1 MAIVCATLADR
12 RHSEYPDLAQSSL
25 RFPQEAPRLQNHS
38 AYSLFVRYTS
48 TAMFQGPPAR
58 IHPFVITCKRCR
70 ENIAAPVQTM
80 PDSWII
86 HTCPLCGE
94 RRRYLPAEISR

>member
-1 MAIVCATLADR
+1 MR
-12 RHSEYPDLAQSSL
+12 SMS
-25 RFPQEAPRLQNHS
+25 
-38 AYSLFVRYTS
+38 
-48 TAMFQGPPAR
+48 FQGAPAR
-58 IHPFVITCKRCR
+58 IHPFVITCKRCE

-94 RRRYLPAEISR
+94 RRRYLPEEIFQGRLSFDFDAWSRRAGRG

>member
-1 MAIVCATLADR
+1 MCDTILFNYFLLFFAIMDSVF
-12 RHSEYPDLAQSSL
+12 H
-25 RFPQEAPRLQNHS
+25 
-38 AYSLFVRYTS
+38 
-48 TAMFQGPPAR
+48 GPPQQ
-58 IHPFVITCKRCR
+58 IYDFVITYKRCR

-94 RRRYLPAEISR
+94 RRRYLPAEIFKGRLSSDFEVWARKTKHAI